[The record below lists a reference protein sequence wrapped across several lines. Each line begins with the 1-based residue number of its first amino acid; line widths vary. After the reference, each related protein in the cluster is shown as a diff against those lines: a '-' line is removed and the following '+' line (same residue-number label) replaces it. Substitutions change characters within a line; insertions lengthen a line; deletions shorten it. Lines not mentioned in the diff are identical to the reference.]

1 MEVSF
6 TLNPKCNMR
15 NRIEILKDLVLLQ
28 GNIEVLEKELS
39 QYPWDIEK
47 PLFKISTED
56 LSNLLKRSINDEI
69 NFETLTNWANVI
81 ECRDDMEF
89 ADEKMQETIFELS
102 SPEIN
107 GEITK
112 ERLQEIVDELK
123 E

>member
-1 MEVSF
+1 
-6 TLNPKCNMR
+6 MR

-81 ECRDDMEF
+81 ECRDDIEF
-89 ADEKMQETIFELS
+89 ANEKMQETIFELA

-112 ERLQEIVDELK
+112 ERLQEIVNKLK

>member
-1 MEVSF
+1 
-6 TLNPKCNMR
+6 MR
-15 NRIEILKDLVLLQ
+15 NRTEILKDLVLLQ

-69 NFETLTNWANVI
+69 NFETLTNWANAI
-81 ECRDDMEF
+81 ECRDDIEF
-89 ADEKMQETIFELS
+89 ANEKMQETIFELAN
-102 SPEIN
+102 PEIN